1 MSEGYQSLD
10 IDAVA
15 ELSNPRAML
24 LAELADFV
32 TRHRPCGQLTGG
44 QHMKRA
50 IAFLLVAIAA
60 TGCAPYLAEVRN
72 QTPTR
77 TARAANADY
86 QTLAGCVAERL
97 QTGESSY
104 WTAKIGNLS
113 YQTVTRT
120 DEERAMLTG
129 SLPSRQHIPVIDLT
143 FRQDGAE
150 VIVESRSGGIGLSR
164 GERFESSL
172 WPAVEKCALGVVISP
187 PLR

>member
-1 MSEGYQSLD
+1 
-10 IDAVA
+10 
-15 ELSNPRAML
+15 
-24 LAELADFV
+24 
-32 TRHRPCGQLTGG
+32 
-44 QHMKRA
+44 MKRS

-60 TGCAPYLAEVRN
+60 TGCAPSLAEVRN

-77 TARAANADY
+77 TARAATADY

-104 WTAKIGNLS
+104 WTAKIGNLN

-120 DEERAMLTG
+120 DEKRAMLTG
-129 SLPSRQHIPVIDLT
+129 SLPSLQHIPVIDLT
-143 FRQDGAE
+143 FRQDGAD

-172 WPAVEKCALGVVISP
+172 WPAVAKCAPGVMISP
-187 PLR
+187 PLH